1 MQLDYKTTL
10 NNVIILFLIQI
21 IKNFILIKFIQLFYC
36 YLLNLQHNI
45 MNNNIK
51 FIEDVFILILF
62 INVNDN
68 IQ

>member
-1 MQLDYKTTL
+1 MQLDYKITL

-21 IKNFILIKFIQLFYC
+21 VKNFILIKFIQQFYY

-51 FIEDVFILILF
+51 FIEHVFILI
-62 INVNDN
+62 
-68 IQ
+68 